1 MPEVPVS
8 VAWQMKALLHEV
20 WQEFVEHQPICP
32 RCGAPWAEHGW
43 DHRSAY
49 GERISAACENGH
61 EFVDFEDDFVI
72 QEVTDDDDQASE

>member
-1 MPEVPVS
+1 MNVV
-8 VAWQMKALLHEV
+8 WRMKALLHEV

-43 DHRSAY
+43 DHRSLY

-61 EFVDFEDDFVI
+61 EFVIDFDDDFVI
-72 QEVTDDDDQASE
+72 QEVTDDDDQTSE